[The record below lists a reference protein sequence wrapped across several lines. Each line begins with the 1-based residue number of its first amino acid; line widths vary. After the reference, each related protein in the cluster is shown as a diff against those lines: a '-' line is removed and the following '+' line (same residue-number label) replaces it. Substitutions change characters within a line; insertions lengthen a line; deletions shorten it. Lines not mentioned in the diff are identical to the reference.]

1 MTTVY
6 AFNIEAKN
14 ILKWHI
20 SDEIGYGML
29 APSIAV
35 LIFSTVPIKICH
47 SYDNNVVKSHLINR

>member
-1 MTTVY
+1 MPAVY

-14 ILKWHI
+14 ILKWHL
-20 SDEIGYGML
+20 SDEKGYGML
-29 APSIAV
+29 ASSIAV